1 MQRQQITENPFS
13 LLMNPDAVHAAL
25 AQSDR
30 LNRLKSQVWRPLD
43 QPMIPHSTTDVA
55 SFDDD
60 AETQEDDCA
69 DR

>member
-25 AQSDR
+25 AQSDL
-30 LNRLKSQVWRPLD
+30 LNGLKSQVWRPLD
-43 QPMIPHSTTDVA
+43 QPMIPRTTTDVA
-55 SFDDD
+55 SFDDEV
-60 AETQEDDCA
+60 ETHEDDCA